1 MAKRSSRRQR
11 NVDVQLEVI
20 SNNQKAIQEGPKK
33 KKWSSHDLRRIKPLT
48 DTQEDMFQAWFEGDH
63 LCAHGF
69 AGTGKTFLAMY
80 LGLYELLERKDQ
92 QKIIIIR
99 SAVPTRDLGFTPGTL
114 EEKAALYELPYHD
127 ICHELLGRH
136 STYQDMK
143 DARLIE
149 FMTTSYIRGITW
161 DNAIIIVDEF
171 QNMSKHEVDSVMTRV
186 GKNSRIIVAGDGSHQ
201 CDISKGPQSGAT
213 YLINTAKRHGGFADI
228 AFGVDDIVR
237 SAFVKDWIIASE
249 ETENG

>member
-11 NVDVQLEVI
+11 NADVQLEVI

-33 KKWSSHDLRRIKPLT
+33 KRWSSHDLRRIKPLT
-48 DTQEDMFQAWFEGDH
+48 ATQEDMFQAWFEGDH
-63 LCAHGF
+63 LCAHGY
-69 AGTGKTFLAMY
+69 AGTGKTFLALY

-92 QKIIIIR
+92 QRIIIIR

-171 QNMSKHEVDSVMTRV
+171 QNMTWAEINTIMTRV
-186 GKNSRIIVAGDGSHQ
+186 GKNSRLLLCGDVLQ
-201 CDISKGPQSGAT
+201 NDLNAKRNDKSGGERLLET
-213 YLINTAKRHGGFADI
+213 IEKINTFANLQ
-228 AFGVDDIVR
+228 FKQDDIVR
-237 SAFVKDWIIASE
+237 SAFVRDWIIASSD
-249 ETENG
+249 